1 MRYRTR
7 NEIALCILASAKER
21 KGITRM
27 QLMFYA
33 YLSFTQLK
41 EFLLLLTEKGL
52 LEFDAHT
59 STYHITIKG
68 DRLLGSYQVL
78 K

>member
-1 MRYRTR
+1 
-7 NEIALCILASAKER
+7 
-21 KGITRM
+21 M